1 VEALRVGTPE
11 TATLSYDRSL
21 GDVYVRAEE
30 QLDEA
35 AREDFAAPG
44 RIEDAVVVFAR
55 GQRRGL
61 R

>member
-11 TATLSYDRSL
+11 TATLSYDGSL

-35 AREDFAAPG
+35 AREDFAVPG
-44 RIEDAVVVFAR
+44 SIEDAVVVLAR

>member
-11 TATLSYDRSL
+11 TATLSYDGSL
-21 GDVYVRAEE
+21 GDVNVRAEE

-35 AREDFAAPG
+35 AREDFAVAG
-44 RIEDAVVVFAR
+44 SIEDAVVVFAC